1 MPTGILPFSERK
13 LFIES
18 MRYKLLNLRHIDNM
32 PNVRFRILFESD
44 NIPTLMLTLRRR
56 KLFPM
61 HVINQLPSLRTIN
74 GSKQ

>member
-18 MRYKLLNLRHIDNM
+18 MRYKLLNMCHIDNL
-32 PNVRFRILFESD
+32 PNMRFRILPKPN
-44 NIPTLMLTLRRR
+44 NIPTIMLTLRHR

-61 HVINQLPSLRTIN
+61 HLINQLPSLRTIN